1 MKIVFNEIEKTIKNR
16 KKYDK
21 YCKEKC
27 KEGKWK
33 ESDTFLELYNAK
45 KSKQCKKIIE
55 EKFNKDDLKNRAISF
70 LYFCEPWLCIGKKEN
85 NKNDYIIWG
94 KEKKISIKELK
105 KIMIKNNYKEI
116 ELKVAILMMGIR
128 ETVANIISE

>member
-1 MKIVFNEIEKTIKNR
+1 MEIILNEIKKTIKNR

-33 ESDTFLELYNAK
+33 GSDVFLELYNTK

-55 EKFNKDDLKNRAISF
+55 KKFDKDDLRNRALSF
-70 LYFCEPWLCIGKKEN
+70 LYFCEPWLCIGKRED
-85 NKNDYIIWG
+85 NKNDYIIWE

-105 KIMIKNNYKEI
+105 KMMIKNSYKEI

-128 ETVANIISE
+128 ETVVNIINE